1 MIDYQKI
8 NGELHP
14 LLVTAEQLR
23 KKHRFFQK
31 AFSIMVVAMF
41 LGFLF
46 LPFITFFDNTR
57 FSKWIANTMQG
68 RSFGAVQLAMA
79 FYWVPF
85 FIFMIGSYSYKN
97 KFKAQESKII
107 KVAINKMFPEFKF
120 DAQKQITA

>member
-8 NGELHP
+8 QQELHP

-46 LPFITFFDNTR
+46 LPIITFSTTLGSQTR
-57 FSKWIANTMQG
+57 CKAGLLGSLNWQ
-68 RSFGAVQLAMA
+68 
-79 FYWVPF
+79 WF
-85 FIFMIGSYSYKN
+85 FIGCPFLFS
-97 KFKAQESKII
+97 
-107 KVAINKMFPEFKF
+107 
-120 DAQKQITA
+120 